1 MSGTVGNQRST
12 GERQNRSGSTGGFG
26 LALTWPEQLAVRRT
40 GHTIADQMNEVFE
53 PYELGVIPASNDR
66 IGGRQLMYQM
76 CKPDNG
82 KLRIHARNFA
92 PAQQDQTIAFELY
105 DNFVFIQVGVN
116 GSEPRSFLLDT
127 GANASFLNEAL
138 ANSAHDC
145 ERSDRLEGNVDFEPR
160 PPPLQW
166 FRVLRQICGFE
177 PLEIA

>member
-1 MSGTVGNQRST
+1 
-12 GERQNRSGSTGGFG
+12 
-26 LALTWPEQLAVRRT
+26 
-40 GHTIADQMNEVFE
+40 
-53 PYELGVIPASNDR
+53 
-66 IGGRQLMYQM
+66 M

-145 ERSDRLEGNVDFEPR
+145 
-160 PPPLQW
+160 
-166 FRVLRQICGFE
+166 
-177 PLEIA
+177 